1 MTAAELIAA
10 LAECEPTATVNVAL
24 PLKEGFET
32 QAPITRCERLYS
44 SQHEHE
50 APKPDCIYLRF
61 D

>member
-10 LAECEPTATVNVAL
+10 LSECEPTAEIKIAL
-24 PLKEGFET
+24 PLRDGFET
-32 QAPITRCERLYS
+32 CAPLTQCETNYS
-44 SQHEHE
+44 SQHAHE